1 MEATQPMFTH
11 RFAQRMHGCGTEGA
25 FVVLAEAKQLEAQG
39 RDIIHMQIGEPD
51 FDTAPNIIERAKW
64 ALDNGY
70 THYTPSAGLLEMR
83 EKYAEYVCQ
92 RYGVSGIS
100 GQNIVIMPGA
110 KPICF
115 LTGMALINPGD
126 EVIHFDPTYPAYE
139 NVIHL
144 AGGISKPLLLTEDT
158 GFRFDHDRLKSLV
171 SDKTKLFFMNSPQ
184 NPTGGMLT
192 KEDMEFV
199 AELARQHNFYVFNDE
214 IYNRLVYEGEHV
226 SILHVPDFLDQT
238 IMLDGHSKT
247 YAMTGWR
254 LGFSISSAKV
264 AEHLTLLMTNSNSCT
279 AAFTQVAGA
288 EALLG
293 DQSSVDTMVER
304 FKLRR
309 NLIVGGLNAIPG
321 VSCTMPAGAF
331 YAFPNVKE
339 FTEKQGRTSADLQRL
354 LLHEYGVACL
364 AGTCFGPGGEGYLR
378 FSYASSQ
385 EKIEQALERLG
396 EAFRQLS

>member
-11 RFAQRMHGCGTEGA
+11 RLAQRMHGCGTEGA

-39 RDIIHMQIGEPD
+39 RDIIHLQIGEPD

-64 ALDNGY
+64 ALDHGY
-70 THYTPSAGLLEMR
+70 THYTPSAGLMEMR
-83 EKYAEYVCQ
+83 EQYAEYVCQ
-92 RYGVSGIS
+92 RYGVSGIN
-100 GQNIVIMPGA
+100 GKNIVIMPGA

-144 AGGISKPLLLTEDT
+144 TGGISKPLPLTEDT
-158 GFRFDHDRLKSLV
+158 GFRFDHEMLKSLV

-184 NPTGGMLT
+184 NPTGGVLT
-192 KEDMEFV
+192 REDMEYV
-199 AELARQHNFYVFNDE
+199 AELAQQHSFYVFNDE

-226 SILHVPDFLDQT
+226 SILHVPEFLDQT

-254 LGFSISSAKV
+254 LGFSISSEKV
-264 AEHLTLLMTNSNSCT
+264 AQHLTLLMTNSNSCT

-293 DQSSVDTMVER
+293 DQSSVDAMVER
-304 FKLRR
+304 FRLRR
-309 NLIVGGLNAIPG
+309 DLIVGGLNAIPG
-321 VSCTMPAGAF
+321 ISCTMPAGAF

-339 FTEKQGRTSADLQRL
+339 YTEKQGRTSSSLQRL

-378 FSYASSQ
+378 FSYANSQ